1 MKKFI
6 SFILVAMLCIIPLAA
21 CGNSAPPAGSGDA
34 TQPTEAGSSGA
45 EAPIVLKIAHDSSE
59 QVPVAIGLAEF
70 KRLVEEKSN
79 GQMIIEVYN
88 NGTLGSASDYVVNCQ
103 LGTLDMG
110 TVNQS
115 VVSSFIPDLPA
126 VDIPYI
132 IESYEHADKVFMG
145 EVGQHYSQEVRDII
159 GIEVIGIWEVGF
171 RNLTNSKKAVNSV
184 EDVAGL
190 RIRTMDNPVHQAF
203 WKGLGADPV
212 PMSWNEAYTA
222 MQQKAIDGQENP
234 FSVILGNKVAEVNN
248 HLAVTEHVYS
258 SQFII
263 MSDKAWSSLNEEQQK
278 IIKDSCYEAGL
289 VEREEQRR
297 QANEAVAQLEEQG
310 MSVTYPDKQG
320 FIDAS
325 AEFRAKYSE
334 QYADIVK
341 MIEAAK

>member
-1 MKKFI
+1 
-6 SFILVAMLCIIPLAA
+6 
-21 CGNSAPPAGSGDA
+21 
-34 TQPTEAGSSGA
+34 
-45 EAPIVLKIAHDSSE
+45 
-59 QVPVAIGLAEF
+59 
-70 KRLVEEKSN
+70 
-79 GQMIIEVYN
+79 
-88 NGTLGSASDYVVNCQ
+88 
-103 LGTLDMG
+103 
-110 TVNQS
+110 
-115 VVSSFIPDLPA
+115 
-126 VDIPYI
+126 
-132 IESYEHADKVFMG
+132 
-145 EVGQHYSQEVRDII
+145 
-159 GIEVIGIWEVGF
+159 
-171 RNLTNSKKAVNSV
+171 
-184 EDVAGL
+184 
-190 RIRTMDNPVHQAF
+190 
-203 WKGLGADPV
+203 
-212 PMSWNEAYTA
+212 

-325 AEFRAKYSE
+325 ADFRQQYSE